1 MATGGTLK
9 RLERSIRRVEG
20 FDVALLSADGRD
32 LRGDKRGLPSY
43 HYTRAARDA
52 FTVAQWRETRFAH
65 SYPGFS
71 VVVFEG
77 HRRPVH
83 GRTLLSTV
91 RATYR

>member
-71 VVVFEG
+71 VVVFDG

-83 GRTLLSTV
+83 GRTLLATV
-91 RATYR
+91 RATYS